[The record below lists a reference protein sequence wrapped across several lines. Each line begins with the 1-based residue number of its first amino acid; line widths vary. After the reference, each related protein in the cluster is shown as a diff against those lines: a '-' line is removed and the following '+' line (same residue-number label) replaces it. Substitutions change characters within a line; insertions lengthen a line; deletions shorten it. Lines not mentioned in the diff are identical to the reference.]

1 MDETPLTNVDACLG
15 AEETSHTVA
24 SASTNQDKI
33 DANDDLIRH
42 DWTTDEIV
50 ELLESPLMDL
60 LYKAQTVHKHFHE
73 EGTVQLASLLSIKT
87 GSCPEDCKYC
97 PQSAHY
103 GKETGLEK
111 ESLLATQA
119 VMEKAQVA
127 KDAGSTRFCMG
138 AAWRNVRDGKE
149 FDQVVD
155 MVKGVTDMGMEACVT
170 LGMLNETQAE
180 RLKEAGLKSY
190 NHNIDTSPEFY
201 DKIITTRTF
210 DDRLETISN
219 VQKAGISL
227 CSGGIIGMGETI
239 VDRAR
244 MLEVLATLTPH
255 PGSVPINALV
265 PVGGTP
271 LQDRKRVDSIELVR
285 MIATA
290 RILMP
295 KARVRLSAGRENL
308 NDEAQ
313 LLCFMAGANSIFYGE
328 KLLTTG
334 NNDAEGDISLI
345 ERAGLKT
352 ER

>member
-1 MDETPLTNVDACLG
+1 MDNFTPIDEDKDLV
-15 AEETSHTVA
+15 
-24 SASTNQDKI
+24 SAPREARELPSPHE
-33 DANDDLIRH
+33 LIRH
-42 DWTTDEIV
+42 DWQTDEIV
-50 ELLESPLMDL
+50 ELLESPLMEL
-60 LYKAQTVHKHFHE
+60 LYRAQTVHRQFHE
-73 EGTVQLASLLSIKT
+73 DGSVQLASLLSIKT
-87 GSCPEDCKYC
+87 GACPEDCKYC

-103 GKETGLEK
+103 AKKTGLEK
-111 ESLLATQA
+111 EALLATDD
-119 VMEKAQVA
+119 VLEKAKIA
-127 KDAGSTRFCMG
+127 KDAGATRFCMG

-155 MVKGVTDMGMEACVT
+155 MVKGVSDMDMEACVT
-170 LGMLNETQAE
+170 LGMLTGPQAQ
-180 RLKEAGLKSY
+180 RLKEAGLTSY

-201 DKIITTRTF
+201 NEIITTRTF
-210 DDRLETISN
+210 EDRLDTISN

-227 CSGGIIGMGETI
+227 CSGGIIGMGETV

-265 PVGGTP
+265 AVPGTP
-271 LQDRKRVDSIELVR
+271 MAARKPVNSIELVR
-285 MIATA
+285 MVATA

-313 LLCFMAGANSIFYGE
+313 LLCFMGGANSIFYGE

-334 NNDAEGDISLI
+334 NNDVRADKTLI
-345 ERAGLKT
+345 QQAGLRT
-352 ER
+352 EA